1 MMRQS
6 RIYIG
11 MSILLVQRTYNIGH
25 LCISSLSQELIRSA
39 LQSWL
44 EETKNKAPVRAHR
57 RQAAT
62 GSEAFAA
69 LAALASSALVSMALT
84 RDLA

>member
-1 MMRQS
+1 MLE
-6 RIYIG
+6 IILAWT
-11 MSILLVQRTYNIGH
+11 MSCTQYDEAIKNLYRDEYFARPENLQHR
-25 LCISSLSQELIRSA
+25 SSLHEFF
-39 LQSWL
+39 
-44 EETKNKAPVRAHR
+44 RAHR